1 MHSKSD
7 NMEFMTYSNLDGI
20 IELIFGLLLFI
31 YQIGLETQMRET
43 DFIFDYVY
51 LLFEKCHKID
61 FKRCGSYIDYPE
73 RIKFKNQ

>member
-7 NMEFMTYSNLDGI
+7 NMEFMTYNNLDGI

-61 FKRCGSYIDYPE
+61 FKRYGSYIDYPE
-73 RIKFKNQ
+73 RIKI